1 MATTERNTS
10 SKQAIKIFP
19 RQGTE
24 FTSEDLLNMSLPF
37 GSVVSV
43 QKIANNGS
51 TYGVV
56 MYSNAD
62 DAAKAMMKL
71 NSTTDFSVS
80 LFKPMKV
87 GEPHKNEISES
98 QSDKPPSLP
107 QGMFNGKLQRLPSL
121 LDSLY
126 PPPYTQSVSL
136 QIQNLPKHLDQ
147 RYQVLSLLPP
157 STISVKM
164 EKRRAMVMLP
174 DLSTALWLMDFLN
187 GLYSGFKQLHVSF
200 ANQRH
205 RARPTMRTAHR
216 ELHQQH
222 QGPP

>member
-1 MATTERNTS
+1 MSNPDTVGIYILIDSSTYRMDEQGLLQNTS
-10 SKQAIKIFP
+10 FDIVDLKAIKIFP

-126 PPPYTQSVSL
+126 PPPYTQ
-136 QIQNLPKHLDQ
+136 
-147 RYQVLSLLPP
+147 
-157 STISVKM
+157 M